1 MSFHVLH
8 NLQFLTPLFPE
19 VIVPHL
25 DDKDNHSTGS
35 CNEIGDEYEDTRT
48 AKHQPLT
55 HKTEAADRHHDEAWQ
70 GNTVSIS
77 CPDGLYGLRQITENQ
92 SEAPQPTKDLK

>member
-8 NLQFLTPLFPE
+8 NFLSLTPE
-19 VIVPHL
+19 VIILHFNH
-25 DDKDNHSTGS
+25 KDNYSTGG
-35 CNEIGDEYEDTRT
+35 CNEIGNEYEDTRT

-70 GNTVSIS
+70 GYPVCIT
-77 CPDGLYGLRQITENQ
+77 CPNSLYGLRQIAEYQ
-92 SEAPQPTKDLK
+92 SKATQPTKDLK